1 MPIDGLTPIA
11 EEITIAKE
19 KKKRE
24 KAVGPYQAVSEDSDE
39 QSADDDVEKAAG
51 GPKDKKALKKE
62 VK

>member
-1 MPIDGLTPIA
+1 MKIELHKQFKVPIDGLTPIA

-39 QSADDDVEKAAG
+39 QSEGEQVE
-51 GPKDKKALKKE
+51 
-62 VK
+62 